1 MASAWSHYFREF
13 YVKSLQFN
21 LTNGQGDLDLKNVLD
36 KKKCFFNFPSSSNQL
51 VQNTKLPQKKCEP
64 NYRFFKEIVES
75 CPPKASSNKLG
86 KVDLQ

>member
-36 KKKCFFNFPSSSNQL
+36 KKKNVSLIFLHHQTN
-51 VQNTKLPQKKCEP
+51 
-64 NYRFFKEIVES
+64 
-75 CPPKASSNKLG
+75 
-86 KVDLQ
+86 